1 MIIAVATIKNM
12 KSPFIRNNPNVMIIA
27 VASQMVHVQI
37 VFEISLV
44 TIRIPRCTSTINVES
59 FRLWSGRWPAGA
71 VAAPE
76 KLI

>member
-12 KSPFIRNNPNVMIIA
+12 MSPFIRNNPNVMIIA

-44 TIRIPRCTSTINVES
+44 TIRIPRGTSTINVES
-59 FRLWSGRWPAGA
+59 LRLLSERWPAGA

-76 KLI
+76 KSI